1 MNSMLCIS
9 FGIIIGIII
18 TFLLLEVRNR
28 CFIKDSATKLLFK
41 NIQILARQAARWST
55 AAKQDESPLIAVL
68 HSNYGAGFLWAL
80 KNIATDEQI
89 KSATGLDIKKLEREI
104 VDIQDETTTNMS
116 KICPK
121 YAPEA
126 SYLSK
131 VAKEGS

>member
-1 MNSMLCIS
+1 MNNILCIS
-9 FGIIIGIII
+9 IGIIIGIII

-28 CFIKDSATKLLFK
+28 CFIKDSATELLFK
-41 NIQILARQAARWST
+41 NIRILTRQASRWST
-55 AAKQDESPLIAVL
+55 AAKQDKSPLIAVL

-80 KNIATDEQI
+80 KNIATGEQI
-89 KSATGLDIKKLEREI
+89 KSATGIDIKKLEREI

-121 YAPEA
+121 YAPES